1 MTIDSGRLKHL
12 EIIQQVITR
21 MANNSFLIKGWSLT
35 LLSLVLAIGLKEK
48 IYTLLWVMLLPSIML
63 WCLDGYYL
71 RQEKLFRKLWD
82 KYKGDPQESASDFSM
97 DTTEFKSKISYWSNG
112 VFSNPLW
119 IFHGTLISILVVI
132 SLFLY
137 CTTK

>member
-1 MTIDSGRLKHL
+1 MAIDSGRLKHL

-48 IYTLLWVMLLPSIML
+48 IYTLLWVMLLPSAML

-71 RQEKLFRKLWD
+71 YQEKLFRKLWD
-82 KYKGDPQESASDFSM
+82 KYRNEQQDLPTDFTM
-97 DTTEFKSKISYWSNG
+97 DTTEFKSEISYWSNAI
-112 VFSNPLW
+112 FSNPLRA
-119 IFHGTLISILVVI
+119 FHGTLISILVVI
-132 SLFLY
+132 SLFL
-137 CTTK
+137 CCATK